1 MAAHAGMSVPCS
13 WGLRARLKA
22 FSGRMELDR
31 RLAAGET
38 PSRCPELARR
48 AYVLQHWRVRHRLA
62 DGLERLVIDAV
73 APPQEAGTA
82 VPVEREAVLAA
93 QHDLLRL
100 VRVLRSEPAP
110 PVRGIAMVSI
120 LLTDGSGP
128 VFAPHPVG
136 TLAELAFQAAFHAE
150 AG

>member
-1 MAAHAGMSVPCS
+1 MAAHAGMSVPRA

-22 FSGRMELDR
+22 FTGRMELDR
-31 RLAAGET
+31 RLAAGERT
-38 PSRCPELARR
+38 GAGPELARR

-73 APPQEAGTA
+73 APPHESGAA
-82 VPVEREAVLAA
+82 VTVQREAVLAA

-100 VRVLRSEPAP
+100 VRALRSEPSP
-110 PVRGIAMVSI
+110 PVRSIAMVSV

-136 TLAELAFQAAFHAE
+136 TLVELAFQAAFHAE
-150 AG
+150 AD

>member
-1 MAAHAGMSVPCS
+1 MAAHAGMNVPRS

-22 FSGRMELDR
+22 FTGRMELDR

-38 PSRCPELARR
+38 PSAGPELARR
-48 AYVLQHWRVRHRLA
+48 AYVLRHWRVRHRLA
-62 DGLERLVIDAV
+62 DGLEALVIDAV
-73 APPQEAGTA
+73 APPHEAGAT
-82 VPVEREAVLAA
+82 VPVQRTAVLAA

-100 VRVLRSEPAP
+100 ARALRSEPAP

-128 VFAPHPVG
+128 VFAPHPIV